1 MTRNEKL
8 SKYFQA
14 DNIKSQVLDK
24 IQRGFDR
31 QCASWDPS
39 WPNGGPNPEGPL
51 GNVLWKDYRK
61 TLVNLLAQRVADG
74 NSKATKKEGRTRR
87 DANIRVRR
95 ELNQLNSN
103 VFDDYF
109 NAVAADGERSAGAD
123 LERALSSDQK
133 RRIYQIL
140 VGYLKWSYRYL
151 SECPNAS
158 DLNGVRTY
166 DFIENV
172 LVDVYNTLNPSQES
186 Q

>member
-1 MTRNEKL
+1 M
-8 SKYFQA
+8 
-14 DNIKSQVLDK
+14 
-24 IQRGFDR
+24 
-31 QCASWDPS
+31 
-39 WPNGGPNPEGPL
+39 
-51 GNVLWKDYRK
+51 WKDYRK
-61 TLVNLLAQRVADG
+61 TLVALLADRVANGD
-74 NSKATKKEGRTRR
+74 SKASKKEGRTRR
-87 DANIRVRR
+87 EANIRVRR

-109 NAVAADGERSAGAD
+109 NAVAKDGERSAGAD
-123 LERALSSDQK
+123 LERALSADQE

-166 DFIENV
+166 DFVENV
-172 LVDVYNTLNPSQES
+172 LLDVYNTLNPVEES